1 MQKVFSTA
9 NIKPQDRFDYWHE
22 VACKNIVLHDS
33 WPANRNVFCAELG
46 AVQLRDVRLILFQN
60 SPMSIVHDENHAR
73 LADGDEIFVCRQMA
87 GALQLEQVNREL
99 VLHPGDITFLDPTL
113 PYRGRFFSGSSLLVV
128 KVPRRTLDGR
138 DVPLR
143 DLWCSTITR
152 VYPHHRLTSEF
163 LGILPN
169 HADNLGSSAQTV
181 VRNVVL
187 DMLAMSSANV
197 RRRHAPCTEQMRGA
211 AAAKSLSPRERT
223 VLRLILEGL
232 AGKEI
237 ASLLGIAERTVQ
249 THRSRIMLK
258 MGTRNVVEL
267 VQAALAAGV

>member
-1 MQKVFSTA
+1 VQKVFSTA
-9 NIKPQDRFDYWHE
+9 DVKARDRFDYWHE

-33 WPANRNVFCAELG
+33 SPANRNMFCGELNAAQFG
-46 AVQLRDVRLILFQN
+46 DVRLVLFEN
-60 SPMSIVHDENHAR
+60 SPMSIVHDKDHAR

-99 VLHPGDITFLDPTL
+99 VLRPGDLTFLDPTL
-113 PYRGRFFSGSSLLVV
+113 PYRGRFFAGSRLLVV

-143 DLWCSTITR
+143 DLWCSPITR
-152 VYPHHRLTSEF
+152 IDPQHRLTSEF

-169 HADNLGSSAQTV
+169 HADNLGSSAQTM
-181 VRNVVL
+181 VRNHVL

-197 RRRHAPCTEQMRGA
+197 RRRHAPGTEQMQG

-223 VLRLILEGL
+223 VLQLILEGR

-237 ASLLGIAERTVQ
+237 AYALGISERTVQ
-249 THRSRIMLK
+249 SHRSRIMLK
-258 MGTRNVVEL
+258 MGVRNVVEL
-267 VQAALAAGV
+267 VQAALNAGV